1 MCLNLQGPRERAA
14 FLRKRLEHVNQ
25 QNEGMVQEENI
36 GLLIQGIQHS
46 EEVMEISR
54 RMIKASLG

>member
-1 MCLNLQGPRERAA
+1 MCLNLQGPRRQAA

-25 QNEGMVQEENI
+25 QNEGMIQEENI

-46 EEVMEISR
+46 KEVMEISR
-54 RMIKASLG
+54 RMIKESLG